1 MSKIPS
7 SVCLTIMQTLQQV
20 MTEQSLYFIGKLK
33 QLIAVNDLKED
44 IFSGVLS
51 ELRMF
56 GQTYDNFVTD
66 YTRNA
71 YFSSSSTFL
80 KPTEIVL
87 GSRLENKFV
96 NGHSKLIEVR
106 ETCYYFCTKDVF
118 CLFFQSQRIA

>member
-1 MSKIPS
+1 
-7 SVCLTIMQTLQQV
+7 MQTLQQV
-20 MTEQSLYFIGKLK
+20 MAEQSLYFIGKLK

-66 YTRNA
+66 YTMNA

-106 ETCYYFCTKDVF
+106 ETYYYFCTKDVF
-118 CLFFQSQRIA
+118 CLLFQSQRIA